1 MEENKN
7 TQDPFVAAMQGTQA
21 DAPGQDANT
30 NTEKSVSPEQEAY
43 PVNAGAEKV
52 VDTLAEIIKY
62 LSIIAGILC
71 FFIGLALFTSKESGG
86 GAMMLTGI
94 VTIFSGIISWAF
106 LKLLVNISR
115 NLFILN
121 ERVKKLEEKKNS

>member
-7 TQDPFVAAMQGTQA
+7 TQDPFVTALQG
-21 DAPGQDANT
+21 APSD
-30 NTEKSVSPEQEAY
+30 TEQQKTSPESPVTPEQEKY
-43 PVNAGAEKV
+43 PVNSGAEKV

-62 LSIIAGILC
+62 ICIIGGVFCLIIA
-71 FFIGLALFTSKESGG
+71 LALFASEETGG
-86 GAMMLTGI
+86 GMMLITGV

-121 ERVKKLEEKKNS
+121 DRVKKLEEKN